1 MFFKKEKKKKNN
13 FQSIDVAICT
23 LLIHAAK
30 TDQKYDDKEKK
41 LIEEYL
47 ITLGKDQE
55 YINQLFQYCEI
66 KERDSVEILEMTKE
80 IKKLDY
86 KNKLEIVEIM
96 IKIIYSDLQLCNYE
110 DRLIRKVSGL
120 IYIESKDLGEI
131 KLKVKN
137 DLHSK

>member
-1 MFFKKEKKKKNN
+1 MFFKTKKNKKEN
-13 FQSIDVAICT
+13 LQSIDIAICT
-23 LLIHAAK
+23 LLIHTAK
-30 TDQKYDDKEKK
+30 TDEKFDKQEKK

-47 ITLGKDQE
+47 LTLKKNKE

-66 KERDSVEILEMTKE
+66 KEKNSVEILEMTKE

-86 KNKLEIVEIM
+86 QHRLEIVEM
-96 IKIIYSDLQLCNYE
+96 MLKIIYSDQHLCNYE

-120 IYIESKDLGEI
+120 IYIENNDLGKI

>member
-1 MFFKKEKKKKNN
+1 MFFKTKKNEKEN
-13 FQSIDVAICT
+13 LQSIDIAICT
-23 LLIHAAK
+23 LLIHTAK
-30 TDQKYDDKEKK
+30 TDEKFDKQEKK

-47 ITLGKDQE
+47 LTLKKNKE

-66 KERDSVEILEMTKE
+66 KEKNSVEILEMTKE

-86 KNKLEIVEIM
+86 QHRLEIVEM
-96 IKIIYSDLQLCNYE
+96 MLKIIYSDQHLCNYE

-120 IYIESKDLGEI
+120 IYIENNDLGKI